1 MKYLQLIFVVLLM
14 SGCNGKSKV
23 EKESETIAMPLEII
37 RFDKLFATAN
47 ADNLSDLKAKY
58 PIFFPIETSDSTWLA
73 KSNDTLQKQLEVEVE
88 KAFPNNEKLEDE
100 LLPLFQH
107 IKYYFPQFEAPIVY
121 TSTSD
126 VDYENKVIL
135 ADSVM
140 VIALDTYLG
149 EKHEFY
155 HGIPVYITK
164 TMNANQIA
172 PDVAEQFARRYVMP
186 PKDRTFLSQIIYFG
200 KELYL
205 KDLWLPDTK
214 DEDKIGY
221 SAEQYAWVQENEEQ
235 MWRYFV
241 EQELLYSTD
250 PKLIERFVAPA
261 PFSKFYLEID
271 NDSPGMVGRYV
282 GWQIVKAYMEN
293 NNVSVNQLMAGSADE
308 IFKNSKYKPK
318 K

>member
-1 MKYLQLIFVVLLM
+1 M
-14 SGCNGKSKV
+14 SSCNSKSKI
-23 EKESETIAMPLEII
+23 EKESETIAIPLNIV
-37 RFDKLFATAN
+37 RFDKIFATAN
-47 ADNLSDLKAKY
+47 EDNLSDLKATY
-58 PIFFPIETSDSTWLA
+58 PIFFPAETSDSTWLA

-88 KAFPNNEKLEDE
+88 KAFPNNDKLEDD

-107 IKYYFPQFEAPIVY
+107 IKYYFPQFKAPLVY

-126 VDYENKVIL
+126 VDYGNKVIL

-155 HGIPVYITK
+155 QGIPAYIAK

-172 PDVAEQFARRYVMP
+172 PDVAEQFARSFAMP
-186 PKDRTFLSQIIYFG
+186 AKDRTFLSQLIYFG

-205 KDLWLPDTK
+205 KDLWLPETK

-221 SAEQYAWVQENEEQ
+221 SAEQYAWVKENEEQ

-250 PKLIERFVAPA
+250 PKLYERFVAPA

-271 NDSPGMVGRYV
+271 NDSPGMVGRYL

-293 NNVSVNQLMAGSADE
+293 NNVSINQLMTDSADE
-308 IFKNSKYKPK
+308 VFKNSKYKPK